1 MSPEPVSVLIADDEE
16 DLRALVRVLLTRAGF
31 DVVAEAI
38 DGEEA
43 LDQIA
48 RLEPPP
54 VPTVLVLDNRMPG
67 LTGLEVAE
75 LVSERV
81 PNQRIVLFSAFL
93 DDDVEKRARAVGIR
107 ACVSKTNLAR
117 LPEVIA
123 AMADD

>member
-1 MSPEPVSVLIADDEE
+1 M
-16 DLRALVRVLLTRAGF
+16 
-31 DVVAEAI
+31 
-38 DGEEA
+38 
-43 LDQIA
+43 
-48 RLEPPP
+48 
-54 VPTVLVLDNRMPG
+54 LVLDNRMPG

-75 LVSERV
+75 LVRERV

-93 DDDVEKRARAVGIR
+93 DRDVEERAKPMGIR